1 MKKKR
6 KEKTKWGEFVTPVFL
21 SCKDTL
27 CPDMWVHE
35 GHLRGH
41 PQGTLIVYIVYC
53 IRSICLQFNI
63 HYQPAKSG
71 FSLVAEQRSNLLR
84 KSRSPKFFQ
93 EKLNQEVRQSTTGT
107 VHWEAQSFERS
118 SPLRGAVHWEG
129 QSSERSSPL
138 KVQCG
143 ENTSQVQFSE
153 RGSPPRGPVHWEA
166 QSFER
171 GSPLRGAVLWE
182 VQCGERQ
189 EASKKRILRKNLK
202 TKGTKIPTRQKTV
215 SFQ

>member
-1 MKKKR
+1 MSWSTR
-6 KEKTKWGEFVTPVFL
+6 VTLGSPTR
-21 SCKDTL
+21 DT
-27 CPDMWVHE
+27 C
-35 GHLRGH
+35 RYIIC
-41 PQGTLIVYIVYC
+41 IVITFY
-53 IRSICLQFNI
+53 LQFNI
-63 HYQPAKSG
+63 HYQPTKLG

-93 EKLNQEVRQSTTGT
+93 ENLNQEVRQSTTRT

-189 EASKKRILRKNLK
+189 EASKKRILRK
-202 TKGTKIPTRQKTV
+202 IWRQKEPKNSSSTKTV

>member
-1 MKKKR
+1 MEERKWKKKEKR
-6 KEKTKWGEFVTPVFL
+6 KKWGEFVTPVFL
-21 SCKDTL
+21 SCRDTL

-41 PQGTLIVYIVYC
+41 LQGTLIEYIVYC
-53 IRSICLQFNI
+53 IISICLQFNI

-71 FSLVAEQRSNLLR
+71 FSLVAEQRFESTQ
-84 KSRSPKFFQ
+84 KIQESKFFQ

-189 EASKKRILRKNLK
+189 EASKKRILRKIWRQQEP
-202 TKGTKIPTRQKTV
+202 KISK
-215 SFQ
+215 FI